1 MRWAWPLVWALVAT
15 TANAAP
21 RAPLTTLGFEAKLL
35 DGSRV
40 SAADIA
46 GQPLIINFWATWCAP
61 CRAEMPAF
69 DAWLTAHPRL
79 GVRMIAISMDD
90 GAKRKLVQRVAA
102 GFQFPVAMARDV
114 QLPRGW
120 QVSGIPVTL
129 VFDRTGAIAF
139 DSRNTPSGLVDQGTL
154 NRVMTPLL
162 R

>member
-1 MRWAWPLVWALVAT
+1 MRWAWLAILVLVAT
-15 TANAAP
+15 TTSAAP
-21 RAPLTTLGFEAKLL
+21 RARLSTLGFEAKLL

-69 DAWLTAHPRL
+69 DAWLAAHPQS

-90 GAKRKLVQRVAA
+90 GAKRKLVQRTAA
-102 GFQFPVAMARDV
+102 GFQFPVALARDV
-114 QLPRGW
+114 KLPRGW

-129 VFDRTGAIAF
+129 VFDRTGALAF
-139 DSRNTPSGLVDQGTL
+139 DSRNNPSGLVDRGTL
-154 NRVMTPLL
+154 DRVLTPLI

>member
-1 MRWAWPLVWALVAT
+1 MRWAWLAALAFVAT
-15 TANAAP
+15 TASAAP

-69 DAWLTAHPRL
+69 EAWLAAHPNS

-90 GAKRKLVQRVAA
+90 GAKRKLVQRAAA
-102 GFQFPVAMARDV
+102 GFQFPVALARDV
-114 QLPRGW
+114 KLPRGW
-120 QVSGIPVTL
+120 QPSGLPVTL
-129 VFDRTGAIAF
+129 VFDRTGSLAF

-154 NRVMTPLL
+154 DRVMKPLL